1 MSIVKSSDPFTFHH
15 GSSPLLL
22 SIPHDGRK
30 LKVGMS
36 SKMTKQALLLPD
48 TDWYINNLYDF
59 SHQLEA
65 SVISADYSRYV
76 VDLNRSSEDLSLYED
91 QISTGLCPLKTF
103 SNENIYSSMSQINS
117 KEINQRIEKY
127 WSPYHEKIKTV
138 LRQKKKEY
146 GYALLWDAHS
156 IKTCVPDL
164 FEGKL
169 PYLNIGTNSG
179 KSCPQKIE
187 DAVYNVAKDSTY
199 SSVLNQRFKGGFIT
213 RHYGTPQNQLY
224 AIQLEIAQ
232 SCYMNESSLTYDIA
246 LAKKLTITLKKMLET
261 FMMTAEKYNKSLD

>member
-103 SNENIYSSMSQINS
+103 SNEIIYSVMTKNDCFRTCFFERSPF
-117 KEINQRIEKY
+117 EI
-127 WSPYHEKIKTV
+127 
-138 LRQKKKEY
+138 
-146 GYALLWDAHS
+146 
-156 IKTCVPDL
+156 
-164 FEGKL
+164 
-169 PYLNIGTNSG
+169 
-179 KSCPQKIE
+179 
-187 DAVYNVAKDSTY
+187 
-199 SSVLNQRFKGGFIT
+199 
-213 RHYGTPQNQLY
+213 
-224 AIQLEIAQ
+224 
-232 SCYMNESSLTYDIA
+232 
-246 LAKKLTITLKKMLET
+246 
-261 FMMTAEKYNKSLD
+261 KSLAHWLTKYLSAFKNLHAIDECHLN